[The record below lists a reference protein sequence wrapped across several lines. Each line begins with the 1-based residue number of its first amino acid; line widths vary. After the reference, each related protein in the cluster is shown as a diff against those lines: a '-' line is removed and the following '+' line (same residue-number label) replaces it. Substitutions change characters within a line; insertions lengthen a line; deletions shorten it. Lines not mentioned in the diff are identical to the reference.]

1 MDWRARG
8 TFRETWEPRVKSA
21 FQRCWT
27 GGGGGEVRFD
37 NSRPADRIFSERDFF
52 EPESGAGGGGRGRRR
67 ARAGGRGGRRS
78 GGVGILGVR
87 RANESDDEDYT
98 E

>member
-1 MDWRARG
+1 MDWRTRG

-37 NSRPADRIFSERDFF
+37 NSRPAERIFSERDFF
-52 EPESGAGGGGRGRRR
+52 DFENGAGGGSRRRRSTRAGDGRGR
-67 ARAGGRGGRRS
+67 AC

-87 RANESDDEDYT
+87 RANESDDEDYI